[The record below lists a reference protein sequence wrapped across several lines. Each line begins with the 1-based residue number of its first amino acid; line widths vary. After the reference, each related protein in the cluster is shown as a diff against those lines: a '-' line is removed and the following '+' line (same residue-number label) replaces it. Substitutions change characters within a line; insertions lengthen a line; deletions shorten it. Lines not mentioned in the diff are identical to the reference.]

1 MYPSVERGRIP
12 CKGYTHVHVYIL
24 RSQAKQYLHKYI
36 RIHTATRSVVGRQKR
51 AGECSSPLTSPSPT
65 PTTTSSPVAL
75 WNKSLLQMHRVASLA
90 LALCQNRPRSLAGLA
105 IYYASEHAHAHAAD
119 DIPGSQ
125 LSSSRNEHVSN
136 QFGVRASGLRVSAV
150 AAVAAAA
157 PSESKGTSS
166 SAI

>member
-1 MYPSVERGRIP
+1 
-12 CKGYTHVHVYIL
+12 
-24 RSQAKQYLHKYI
+24 
-36 RIHTATRSVVGRQKR
+36 
-51 AGECSSPLTSPSPT
+51 
-65 PTTTSSPVAL
+65 
-75 WNKSLLQMHRVASLA
+75 MHRVGSLA

-105 IYYASEHAHAHAAD
+105 IYYASEHAHAHAHAAD

-157 PSESKGTSS
+157 AAPSESKGTSS